1 MEYIINYQ
9 SPEKHFI
16 DIEVRLCPTEDL
28 TKVQLPAWRPGRYE
42 LGNFAKNVR
51 EFKVVDGN
59 NNPVTFYKTTKDSWA
74 IETKNLNEI
83 SIFYRY
89 YANTL
94 NAGSTYLDENQ
105 LYINPVNC
113 CIYEV
118 GKEEQ
123 TCTLNVSNVMGNS
136 KQIAGL
142 DTRTSN
148 GIYKFDS
155 FHSLADSPFIIS
167 ADLQHQSY
175 QSYDINFHIW
185 FQGIVKPDWKKLIS
199 DFQKFTDFQ
208 INAFGKFPSEEYHF
222 LFQITPYKAYHGV
235 EHITSTV
242 LLLGPSYDLFDT
254 LYTELLGLCSHEL
267 YHAWNVKAIRPIE
280 MRPYNYASEN
290 YFQTGFVAEGVTT
303 YLGDRILF
311 ECDVFNRD
319 QYTTELNAY
328 IHKHFHNDGRKYY
341 SVAASSFDTWLD
353 GYEPGIPGRK
363 TSIYTEGCL
372 IAYICDMRLRKATE
386 NKSNLHTVMRLLYE
400 QTTLKVGYTAEQ
412 YQQLLEKVSKVSFD
426 DIFQQLVYSTNDFEP
441 FLTEALQFDCYSFSK
456 KTAKGV
462 EQYGIK
468 TQNTVEGFEITSVL
482 EGSAA
487 YLSGLVEG
495 DKIIAVNDLALS
507 NNLTSWV
514 NFFTDDEFDLFL
526 TINRK
531 GIIDQLAILAPNE
544 IQYYSYELKVKVE
557 N

>member
-1 MEYIINYQ
+1 MEYIITYQ
-9 SPEKHFI
+9 TPEKHFI
-16 DIEVRLCPTEDL
+16 DIEVRLCPTQAV

-51 EFKVVDGN
+51 EFNVVDGKN
-59 NNPVTFYKTTKDSWA
+59 NAISFYKTSKDCWT
-74 IETKNLNEI
+74 IETDSIKEI
-83 SIFYRY
+83 RIRYRY

-94 NAGSTYLDENQ
+94 NAGSSYLDENQ

-123 TCTLNVSNVMGNS
+123 SCTLNLSNVMENA

-142 DTRTSN
+142 DSKIAN
-148 GIYKFDS
+148 GIYTFDS
-155 FHSLADSPFIIS
+155 FHNLADSPFIVS
-167 ADLQHQSY
+167 SDLQHQSY
-175 QSYDINFHIW
+175 QSNGIHFHIW
-185 FQGIVKPDWKKLIS
+185 FQGIVKPDWKKVIS

-267 YHAWNVKAIRPIE
+267 YHAWNVKAIRPSE
-280 MRPYNYASEN
+280 MRPYNYSNEN

-311 ECDVFNRD
+311 ECGVFDRE
-319 QYTTELNAY
+319 QYTKELNAY
-328 IHKHFHNDGRKYY
+328 VHKHFHNDGRKYY

-353 GYEPGIPGRK
+353 GYEQGIPGRK

-372 IAYICDMRLRKATE
+372 IAYICDMRVRKATE
-386 NKSNLHTVMRLLYE
+386 NRSNLHSVMRLLYE
-400 QTTLKVGYTAEQ
+400 QTTVKDGYTAEQ
-412 YQQLLEKVSKVSFD
+412 YQQLLEKVAGVSFD
-426 DIFQQLVYSTNDFEP
+426 DIFQQLVYCTNDYEP
-441 FLTEALQFDCYSFSK
+441 FLIEALQFDGYTFGK
-456 KTAKGV
+456 KTMKGLD
-462 EQYGIK
+462 QYGIK
-468 TQNTVEGFEITSVL
+468 VQNSIEGVEITNVL

-495 DKIIAVNDLALS
+495 DKIMAVNDVVVT
-507 NNLTSWV
+507 NNVTSWV
-514 NFFTDDEFDLFL
+514 NFFTDEENDLFV

-531 GIIDQLAILAPNE
+531 GILDQWAVLAPND
-544 IQYYSYELKVKVE
+544 IQYYSYELKVK
-557 N
+557 